1 MPRRG
6 WMRGVTANLRAGLVA
21 FVPLNEWFTTSPAVL
36 RGNQRPAWVAYWLQ
50 QCALQALV
58 KPVLPPAHQA
68 SAKLRPQSHR
78 PTQTIKRRACNIRRL
93 AVLTIS
99 ISQPLGDVRLRLPKL
114 SLHKQPRGFGIVGG
128 GVFQGDAQRWLFRRH
143 TAQEPRVRHLPLPGG
158 DGL

>member
-6 WMRGVTANLRAGLVA
+6 WMRGATANLRVSLVA
-21 FVPLNEWFTTSPAVL
+21 FVPLIEWFTTSPAVL
-36 RGNQRPAWVAYWLQ
+36 RGNTRPAGLFIGYSNARCRHSSNPLS
-50 QCALQALV
+50 
-58 KPVLPPAHQA
+58 PPPT
-68 SAKLRPQSHR
+68 KRRQSFAPNPIVQPR
-78 PTQTIKRRACNIRRL
+78 QSKRRACNIRRL

-114 SLHKQPRGFGIVGG
+114 SLHKQPRGLGIVGG

-143 TAQEPRVRHLPLPGG
+143 TAQKPRVRHLPLPGG